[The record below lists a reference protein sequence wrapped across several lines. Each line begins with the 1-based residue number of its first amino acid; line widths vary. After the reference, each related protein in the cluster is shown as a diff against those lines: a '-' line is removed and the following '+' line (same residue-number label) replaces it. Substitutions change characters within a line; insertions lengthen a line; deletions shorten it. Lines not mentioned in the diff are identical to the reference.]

1 MRCHHTCYFAI
12 CFFGILFIPTN
23 KTGTGV
29 SNNCALFC
37 CVTTVRLIRRG
48 KSPERFPGGFHALP
62 VANQA
67 AADAALCAA
76 ALCPCPPELAGPP
89 PPPSLSRRRGTRFL
103 WCTCPCFCVLTCGP
117 VSLGASPASPGGGA
131 TPTAGASGGATDTSC
146 LSLAASRMLHED
158 GGALTLLLPQG
169 SLPSGLPGDL

>member
-1 MRCHHTCYFAI
+1 MPPYVLFAFLE
-12 CFFGILFIPTN
+12 FFSSRQIRQAPVFP
-23 KTGTGV
+23 
-29 SNNCALFC
+29 
-37 CVTTVRLIRRG
+37 TTVHCSAVSLQCDLFTEASHRSDFQVVSTLSPSQTRPRRT
-48 KSPERFPGGFHALP
+48 P
-62 VANQA
+62 
-67 AADAALCAA
+67 LCAQL
-76 ALCPCPPELAGPP
+76 LCAPVRPNWQDHP
-89 PPPSLSRRRGTRFL
+89 PPPSLSRRHGTRFL

>member
-37 CVTTVRLIRRG
+37 CVTTVRLICRG

-89 PPPSLSRRRGTRFL
+89 PSSFSKPSTWHTFSLVHLS
-103 WCTCPCFCVLTCGP
+103 VLLC
-117 VSLGASPASPGGGA
+117 SYMWASVPGGF
-131 TPTAGASGGATDTSC
+131 
-146 LSLAASRMLHED
+146 SR
-158 GGALTLLLPQG
+158 
-169 SLPSGLPGDL
+169 LPGWGCDPYGRGLGRSDRHLVLVPCCKSYAA